1 MPSSDPRFPAR
12 FDAQAWEEDIAR
24 STAAGVAAAEPA
36 RTEYEQLGVPRSQL
50 GLCDAEG
57 QDGTRLPQCFKVYL
71 PQPRG
76 RFGMVFTVDLKD
88 DRLILQFL
96 AFGVRH
102 HPAGAHAA
110 TVYEFADKR
119 LHHKRLHR

>member
-12 FDAQAWEEDIAR
+12 FDTQAWEEDIAR
-24 STAAGVAAAEPA
+24 STPAGAAAAQAA

-50 GLCDAEG
+50 GPCDAEG
-57 QDGTRLPQCFKVYL
+57 KDGTRLPQCLKVYL

-76 RFGMVFTVDLKD
+76 RFGMVFTVDLRD
-88 DRLILQFL
+88 DRLILLFL

-102 HPAGAHAA
+102 HPADSHAA
-110 TVYEFADKR
+110 TVYELADKR
-119 LHHKRLHR
+119 LHN